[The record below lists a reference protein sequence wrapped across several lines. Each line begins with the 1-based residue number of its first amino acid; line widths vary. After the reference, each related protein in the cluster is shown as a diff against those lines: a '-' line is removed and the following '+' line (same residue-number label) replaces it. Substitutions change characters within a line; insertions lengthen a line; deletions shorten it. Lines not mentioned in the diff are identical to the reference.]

1 MGPES
6 SGWIGGEYTPRRVR
20 FTGAQWAIQKPIGL
34 AGRPITSRGVHSAD
48 GVLAT
53 AYAGAPGLAGSSA
66 IVIHSHRRG
75 PVMILWPRCLRR
87 EFSHKCRNCGYL

>member
-6 SGWIGGEYTPRRVR
+6 TGWIGGEYTPRRVR

-75 PVMILWPRCLRR
+75 PVR
-87 EFSHKCRNCGYL
+87 

>member
-1 MGPES
+1 MRGTRNF
-6 SGWIGGEYTPRRVR
+6 GMDRWRVHAPTR
-20 FTGAQWAIQKPIGL
+20 SLHWAQWAIQKPIGL
-34 AGRPITSRGVHSAD
+34 AGRSITSRGVHSAD

-75 PVMILWPRCLRR
+75 PVR
-87 EFSHKCRNCGYL
+87 